1 VPRGREWVNV
11 TVRRSVYMELKR
23 RAGGKSISDYIE
35 ELLGSQVNKVEKS
48 ATPAQEEGMPHFVYA
63 TIMDLINAVSE
74 AGITPGRKGKRG

>member
-23 RAGGKSISDYIE
+23 RADGRSISDYLE
-35 ELLGSQVNKVEKS
+35 ELLGSRANKVEKS
-48 ATPAQEEGMPHFVYA
+48 ATPAQEEGMPHFIYT

-74 AGITPGRKGKRG
+74 AGITPGRERKRG